1 MVGVGNFHLLFLH
14 CYFFLVFLKSLLS
27 KLWKHEVKN
36 QPKGYDCKHYYSGS
50 TALQSENCFQ
60 LLPNCWDDLGGL
72 FFLSPTWKLYHYFLG
87 LKKSAVKSNPYY
99 LQKLLPLW
107 WVVYIAIPH
116 TRTHWT
122 IGIGKLTKAVRSGNH
137 HTLNNFYQGIFI
149 KIEPKVLLFHSL
161 KYLRLHGGELFGK
174 KGWLF

>member
-1 MVGVGNFHLLFLH
+1 M
-14 CYFFLVFLKSLLS
+14 
-27 KLWKHEVKN
+27 KN
-36 QPKGYDCKHYYSGS
+36 QPKGYDCKQYYSSSGS

-87 LKKSAVKSNPYY
+87 LKSQQLKATRTIFKSCS
-99 LQKLLPLW
+99 PLW

-122 IGIGKLTKAVRSGNH
+122 IGIGELTKAVRSGNH
-137 HTLNNFYQGIFI
+137 IPGLVTDLQRTFVRMKRNFEKKEKNIARAYS
-149 KIEPKVLLFHSL
+149 KEK
-161 KYLRLHGGELFGK
+161 KEGELHLPLLHLPATHLTMRWKILLDALYFTKVVNK
-174 KGWLF
+174 K